1 MLFNVALFFFCFQKD
16 NYFSLPTG
24 HKIYIT
30 YQYMQI
36 HVVIKIFP
44 WFETFQKPQKM

>member
-1 MLFNVALFFFCFQKD
+1 MLFNVALFCFCFQKD
-16 NYFSLPTG
+16 NYFSLPTE
-24 HKIYIT
+24 HKIYNT